1 MKNNLEHFN
10 RAIEWIRNNTV
21 DEKGIAVTSKEKV
34 IYPEVTG
41 YYIPSLL
48 QWGEKELACNYARFL

>member
-1 MKNNLEHFN
+1 MKDKLEYYN
-10 RAIEWIRNNTV
+10 RTIDWIQNNTI
-21 DEKGIAVTSKEKV
+21 DGKGITVTSKKRV

-48 QWGEKELACNYARFL
+48 QWGEKELAYNYAK